1 MTQTGN
7 LNGATFG
14 QGEYK
19 DEYQPL
25 PVGQYT
31 LAITDTQM
39 KASGEK
45 AQYPGVEYLAV
56 EYTVQGGQYDGRK
69 IMNTLNI
76 NSPDEQT
83 KKISFVELEK
93 IATAIGKIIQ
103 NHEDLPGTKFLADV
117 VIQEGKNGYSDKNRV
132 KKYYAIGGAAPIQ
145 ASPAATSNAG
155 PWAQSK

>member
-1 MTQTGN
+1 MTNGN
-7 LNGATFG
+7 LGGATFG

-39 KASGEK
+39 KASGQNSK
-45 AQYPGVEYLAV
+45 NPGVEYLMI
-56 EYTVQGGQYDGRK
+56 EQTVQGSEYDGRK
-69 IMNTLNI
+69 LFTRLNI
-76 NSPDEQT
+76 NNPDDKT
-83 KKISFVELEK
+83 KKIAFVELER

-103 NHEDLPGTKFLADV
+103 NHEDLRGTKFLADV
-117 VIQEGKNGYSDKNRV
+117 VIEEGKNGFGDSNRV
-132 KKYYAIGGAAPIQ
+132 KKYYAIGGAVPIQ
-145 ASPAATSNAG
+145 TAPAATSNAD